1 MHFARFA
8 LPLQSEMNQWNK
20 EILRLAVPSIVTN
33 VTVPLL
39 GLVDLAIVGHI
50 GNETM
55 IGAIAIGS
63 MIFNVMYWLMGF
75 LRMGTSGMA
84 AQEYG
89 AQQNGAAVPI
99 PFWSGVGGRALRL
112 ALMIAAGMLLLQLPL
127 RWLSLWLMGPSAE
140 VAVLVRAYFNICIW
154 GAPAMLS
161 LYVMTGWFIGMQ
173 DTRTPMVVSITQN
186 IINIVASLV
195 LVFGFKMQIEG
206 VALGTLIAQWS
217 GAVMAWGKAKPRM
230 PTPLSPEG
238 RTSPDPS
245 EGGEGLA
252 DRNSSTSK
260 QISGRPSPPSE
271 GSGEVLP
278 SEEAGSS
285 STSSFFH
292 ANFDLFLRT
301 ICLVAVNLFFTSAGA
316 RQGDMLLSVNTL
328 LMTFFTLFSYVMDG
342 FANAGEALCGKYDG
356 STSPQSLQ
364 AVIRHLF
371 RWGWLMVV
379 LFTAV
384 YALGGRGFLGL
395 LTDEAS
401 VVDAAMEYLPWAL
414 LIPVA
419 GMAAFVYDGIFI
431 GLLKTRGMLVA
442 SAVATVVFFGLYFV
456 LFPVWGN
463 HALWLALIV
472 YLALRGLV
480 QHLYL
485 VESL

>member
-1 MHFARFA
+1 M
-8 LPLQSEMNQWNK
+8 PNQAENQEESQAK
-20 EILRLAVPSIVTN
+20 RVST
-33 VTVPLL
+33 PLL
-39 GLVDLAIVGHI
+39 
-50 GNETM
+50 
-55 IGAIAIGS
+55 S
-63 MIFNVMYWLMGF
+63 
-75 LRMGTSGMA
+75 R
-84 AQEYG
+84 
-89 AQQNGAAVPI
+89 
-99 PFWSGVGGRALRL
+99 
-112 ALMIAAGMLLLQLPL
+112 
-127 RWLSLWLMGPSAE
+127 
-140 VAVLVRAYFNICIW
+140 
-154 GAPAMLS
+154 
-161 LYVMTGWFIGMQ
+161 
-173 DTRTPMVVSITQN
+173 
-186 IINIVASLV
+186 
-195 LVFGFKMQIEG
+195 
-206 VALGTLIAQWS
+206 
-217 GAVMAWGKAKPRM
+217 
-230 PTPLSPEG
+230 
-238 RTSPDPS
+238 
-245 EGGEGLA
+245 EGL
-252 DRNSSTSK
+252 
-260 QISGRPSPPSE
+260 GG
-271 GSGEVLP
+271 GSF
-278 SEEAGSS
+278 SS
-285 STSSFFH
+285 SSSFFH

-401 VVDAAMEYLPWAL
+401 VVDAATEFLPWAL

-442 SAVATVVFFGLYFV
+442 SAVATVVFFGLYFA

>member
-1 MHFARFA
+1 
-8 LPLQSEMNQWNK
+8 MNQWNK

-55 IGAIAIGS
+55 IGAIAVGS

-89 AQQNGAAVPI
+89 AQQNGTTVPLS
-99 PFWSGVGGRALRL
+99 FWSGVGGRALRL
-112 ALMIAAGMLLLQLPL
+112 ALMIAAGMLLLQVPL

-217 GAVMAWGKAKPRM
+217 GAVMAWGNLPR
-230 PTPLSPEG
+230 PLQ
-238 RTSPDPS
+238 RR
-245 EGGEGLA
+245 GGPRGLQFFI
-252 DRNSSTSK
+252 K
-260 QISGRPSPPSE
+260 QTFNRKD
-271 GSGEVLP
+271 LP
-278 SEEAGSS
+278 SFGGAGGGSPLGGQGGGSS
-285 STSSFFH
+285 FSSSSFFH

-342 FANAGEALCGKYDG
+342 LANAGEALCGKYDG
-356 STSPQSLQ
+356 STSLQSLL

-384 YALGGRGFLGL
+384 YALGGRGFLSL

-414 LIPVA
+414 LIPMA

-456 LFPVWGN
+456 LFPLWGN

-485 VESL
+485 VDSL

>member
-1 MHFARFA
+1 
-8 LPLQSEMNQWNK
+8 MNQWNK

-55 IGAIAIGS
+55 IGAIAVGS

-112 ALMIAAGMLLLQLPL
+112 ALMIAAGMLLLQVPL

-140 VAVLVRAYFNICIW
+140 VAALVRAYFNICIW
-154 GAPAMLS
+154 GAPATLS

-217 GAVMAWGKAKPRM
+217 GAVMAWGNLPRPLQRRGGPRGLQFFIKQTFNRKA
-230 PTPLSPEG
+230 
-238 RTSPDPS
+238 
-245 EGGEGLA
+245 
-252 DRNSSTSK
+252 
-260 QISGRPSPPSE
+260 
-271 GSGEVLP
+271 LP
-278 SEEAGSS
+278 SFGGAGGGSPLGGLGGGSS
-285 STSSFFH
+285 SSFFH

-414 LIPVA
+414 LIPMA

-442 SAVATVVFFGLYFV
+442 SAVAMVVFFGLYFV
-456 LFPVWGN
+456 LFPLWGN

-485 VESL
+485 VDSL

>member
-1 MHFARFA
+1 
-8 LPLQSEMNQWNK
+8 
-20 EILRLAVPSIVTN
+20 
-33 VTVPLL
+33 
-39 GLVDLAIVGHI
+39 
-50 GNETM
+50 
-55 IGAIAIGS
+55 
-63 MIFNVMYWLMGF
+63 
-75 LRMGTSGMA
+75 
-84 AQEYG
+84 
-89 AQQNGAAVPI
+89 
-99 PFWSGVGGRALRL
+99 
-112 ALMIAAGMLLLQLPL
+112 
-127 RWLSLWLMGPSAE
+127 
-140 VAVLVRAYFNICIW
+140 
-154 GAPAMLS
+154 MLS
-161 LYVMTGWFIGMQ
+161 LYVMSGWFIGMQ

-217 GAVMAWGKAKPRM
+217 GAVMAWRKANPRR
-230 PTPLSPEG
+230 PTPLS
-238 RTSPDPS
+238 S
-245 EGGEGLA
+245 EG
-252 DRNSSTSK
+252 K
-260 QISGRPSPPSE
+260 RPTPQPLPCRE
-271 GSGEVLP
+271 GSEMPNQAENQEESQAKRVSTPLP
-278 SEEAGSS
+278 SREGQGGGSS
-285 STSSFFH
+285 FSSSSFFH

-414 LIPVA
+414 LIPMA

-442 SAVATVVFFGLYFV
+442 SAVATIVFFGLYFA

>member
-1 MHFARFA
+1 
-8 LPLQSEMNQWNK
+8 MNQWNK

-55 IGAIAIGS
+55 IGAIAVGS

-89 AQQNGAAVPI
+89 ARQNGTAVPI
-99 PFWSGVGGRALRL
+99 PFWSGVGGRAFRL
-112 ALMIAAGMLLLQLPL
+112 ALIIAAGMLLLQVPL

-217 GAVMAWGKAKPRM
+217 GAVMAWGKANPRR
-230 PTPLSPEG
+230 PTPLS
-238 RTSPDPS
+238 S
-245 EGGEGLA
+245 EG
-252 DRNSSTSK
+252 K
-260 QISGRPSPPSE
+260 RPTPQPLPWRE
-271 GSGEVLP
+271 GSGMPNQAENQEESQAKRVSTPLP
-278 SEEAGSS
+278 SREGLGGGSFSS
-285 STSSFFH
+285 SSSFFH

-395 LTDEAS
+395 LTDETS

-442 SAVATVVFFGLYFV
+442 SAVATVVFFGLYFA
-456 LFPVWGN
+456 LFPLWGN

-485 VESL
+485 VDSL

>member
-1 MHFARFA
+1 
-8 LPLQSEMNQWNK
+8 MNQWNK

-55 IGAIAIGS
+55 IGAIAVGS
-63 MIFNVMYWLMGF
+63 MIFNVMFWLMGF

-89 AQQNGAAVPI
+89 AQQNGAAVPL

-112 ALMIAAGMLLLQLPL
+112 ALMIAAGMLLLQVPL

-217 GAVMAWGKAKPRM
+217 GAVMAWRKANLGRPTSLSSEGKR
-230 PTPLSPEG
+230 PTPQPLPCREG
-238 RTSPDPS
+238 SEMPNQAENQGESQAERVSTPLPS
-245 EGGEGLA
+245 REGL
-252 DRNSSTSK
+252 
-260 QISGRPSPPSE
+260 G
-271 GSGEVLP
+271 G
-278 SEEAGSS
+278 GSS
-285 STSSFFH
+285 SSSFFH

-371 RWGWLMVV
+371 RWGWLIVV

-442 SAVATVVFFGLYFV
+442 SAVATIVFFGLYFA

-480 QHLYL
+480 QHVYL

>member
-1 MHFARFA
+1 
-8 LPLQSEMNQWNK
+8 
-20 EILRLAVPSIVTN
+20 
-33 VTVPLL
+33 
-39 GLVDLAIVGHI
+39 
-50 GNETM
+50 
-55 IGAIAIGS
+55 
-63 MIFNVMYWLMGF
+63 
-75 LRMGTSGMA
+75 
-84 AQEYG
+84 
-89 AQQNGAAVPI
+89 
-99 PFWSGVGGRALRL
+99 
-112 ALMIAAGMLLLQLPL
+112 
-127 RWLSLWLMGPSAE
+127 
-140 VAVLVRAYFNICIW
+140 
-154 GAPAMLS
+154 MLS

-217 GAVMAWGKAKPRM
+217 GAVMAWRKANPRR
-230 PTPLSPEG
+230 PTPLS
-238 RTSPDPS
+238 S
-245 EGGEGLA
+245 EG
-252 DRNSSTSK
+252 K
-260 QISGRPSPPSE
+260 RPTPQPLPCRE
-271 GSGEVLP
+271 GSEMPNQAENQEESQAKRVSTPLP
-278 SEEAGSS
+278 SREGQGGGSS
-285 STSSFFH
+285 SSSFFH
-292 ANFDLFLRT
+292 ANLDLFLRT

-356 STSPQSLQ
+356 GTSPQSLQ

-401 VVDAAMEYLPWAL
+401 VVDAAMEFLPWAL

-442 SAVATVVFFGLYFV
+442 SAVATIVFFGLYFA

-485 VESL
+485 VESF

>member
-1 MHFARFA
+1 
-8 LPLQSEMNQWNK
+8 MNQWNK

-55 IGAIAIGS
+55 IGAIAVGS

-89 AQQNGAAVPI
+89 AQQNGTTVPL

-112 ALMIAAGMLLLQLPL
+112 ALMIAAGMLLLQVPL

-217 GAVMAWGKAKPRM
+217 GAVMAWGKANPRR
-230 PTPLSPEG
+230 PTPLS
-238 RTSPDPS
+238 S
-245 EGGEGLA
+245 EGKRPTPQPLPCREGSEMPNQAENQGESQSERVSTPLLSREGLGGGSFP
-252 DRNSSTSK
+252 SS
-260 QISGRPSPPSE
+260 
-271 GSGEVLP
+271 
-278 SEEAGSS
+278 
-285 STSSFFH
+285 SSFFH
-292 ANFDLFLRT
+292 ANLDLFLRT
-301 ICLVAVNLFFTSAGA
+301 ICLVAVNLFFMSAGA

-401 VVDAAMEYLPWAL
+401 VVDAAMEFLPWAL

-442 SAVATVVFFGLYFV
+442 SAVAMVVFFGLYFV
-456 LFPVWGN
+456 LFPLWGN

-485 VESL
+485 VDSL

>member
-1 MHFARFA
+1 
-8 LPLQSEMNQWNK
+8 MNQWNK

-55 IGAIAIGS
+55 IGAIAVGS

-89 AQQNGAAVPI
+89 AQQNGTTVPLS
-99 PFWSGVGGRALRL
+99 FWSGVGGRALRL
-112 ALMIAAGMLLLQLPL
+112 ALIIAAGMLLLQVPL

-140 VAVLVRAYFNICIW
+140 VAALVRAYFNICIW

-217 GAVMAWGKAKPRM
+217 GAVMAWGNLPR
-230 PTPLSPEG
+230 PLQ
-238 RTSPDPS
+238 RR
-245 EGGEGLA
+245 GGPRGLQFFI
-252 DRNSSTSK
+252 K
-260 QISGRPSPPSE
+260 QTFNRKD
-271 GSGEVLP
+271 LP
-278 SEEAGSS
+278 SFGGAGGGSPLGGLGGGSS
-285 STSSFFH
+285 FSSSSFFH

-342 FANAGEALCGKYDG
+342 LANAGEALCGKYDG
-356 STSPQSLQ
+356 STSLQSLL

-384 YALGGRGFLGL
+384 YALGGRGFLSL

-414 LIPVA
+414 LIPMA

-456 LFPVWGN
+456 LFPLWGN

-485 VESL
+485 VDSL